1 MPPSKPLNLPALD
14 PGTVPERTGSR
25 YPAAF
30 QGAETKRIKQ
40 ALGDAVG
47 LTHYGVNLVR
57 MPPGSWSS
65 IRHWHAN
72 EDEFIYLLEG
82 ELVLVT
88 DGGEQVLGP
97 GSAAGFPAGKADGH
111 HLVNKGTAPATYLE
125 IGDRRREDVCT
136 YPDIDLHLAPTP
148 DGHVF
153 TDKKGEPY

>member
-25 YPAAF
+25 YPAAL
-30 QGAETKRIKQ
+30 QGAEAKRIKQ

-97 GSAAGFPAGKADGH
+97 GCAAGFPAGKADGH
-111 HLVNKGTAPATYLE
+111 HLVNRGTADAVYLE
-125 IGDRRREDVCT
+125 VGDRSPTEEVT
-136 YPDIDLHLAPTP
+136 YPDVDLMLQRGPQ
-148 DGHVF
+148 GRVF
-153 TDKKGEPY
+153 TNRKGEPY

>member
-1 MPPSKPLNLPALD
+1 MLPSKPLNLPALD
-14 PGTVPERTGSR
+14 PGAVPERTGSR

-30 QGAETKRIKQ
+30 QGPETKRTKQ

-47 LTHYGVNLVR
+47 LTHYGINLVR

-72 EDEFIYLLEG
+72 EDEFIFVLDG

-97 GSAAGFPAGKADGH
+97 GAAAGFPAGRADGH
-111 HLVNKGTAPATYLE
+111 HLINHGTATAVYLE
-125 IGDRRREDVCT
+125 VGDRSAEEVVT
-136 YPDIDLHLAPTP
+136 YPDSDLMLRRGPE
-148 DGHVF
+148 GRVF
-153 TDKKGEPY
+153 TNRKGEPY